1 MMVQRT
7 SKVRQHA
14 LAEGY
19 RSGLEEKNAAHVA
32 SAGFSASYEEYTLR
46 YTVPERVAKYTP
58 DFPCLHNGVIVETK
72 GRFVTADRQ
81 KHLLVKNDHP
91 DLDVRFVFSNP
102 NTRISKTSATTY
114 AMWCDK
120 HGFQFAKGL
129 IPIAWLNEKPEPR
142 RMAAMW
148 KALGIKPLKV

>member
-1 MMVQRT
+1 MKTAT

-14 LAEGY
+14 LSEGY
-19 RSGLEEKNAAHVA
+19 RSGLEEKNAAHIV
-32 SAGFSASYEEYTLR
+32 SAGFSSPYEEYTLR
-46 YTVPERVAKYTP
+46 YTVPERIAKYTP
-58 DFPCLHNGVIVETK
+58 DFPLTHNGIIVETK

-120 HGFQFAKGL
+120 HGFKYAKQL
-129 IPIAWLNEKPEPR
+129 VPVTWLQEKPEPR
-142 RMAAMW
+142 RMAAM
-148 KALGIKPLKV
+148 KAALSI